1 MYVQIAIMQM
11 CTLISSISGRREY
24 FLDSILLITFKT
36 FNTFFCYAFVY
47 SCACLSDCPMDFESQ
62 NYTIITSRCKAPQY
76 PPKECCDAFK
86 EFACPFAAYIN
97 NQSTNCADTM
107 LTYINVHGSYPAGLF
122 GAECVK
128 GKEGVSC
135 EGVPGKGTGV
145 ASGGRRAQGSSRS
158 LVPILCGLEALLFH

>member
-1 MYVQIAIMQM
+1 MALTRGFI
-11 CTLISSISGRREY
+11 
-24 FLDSILLITFKT
+24 FLFPAAVLAGLASASASPF
-36 FNTFFCYAFVY
+36 
-47 SCACLSDCPMDFESQ
+47 LSDNVFQASTGSTGRSLLQTNNGCPMSFESQ
-62 NYTIITSRCKAPQY
+62 DYTIITSRCKAPQY

-86 EFACPFAAYIN
+86 EFACPFAVYIN
-97 NQSTNCADTM
+97 NQSTNCADAM
-107 LTYINVHGSYPAGLF
+107 FSYINFHGSYPAGLF